1 MNRDEEMEHLII
13 ILPHIDKVAI
23 GTSSQLKWIR
33 GMNMEVKHATNDR
46 DRGDGNNKHFTR
58 KSRTP
63 FQNSI
68 ENFAAHQK
76 SPKNHIPLQALWVTV
91 RRILY

>member
-46 DRGDGNNKHFTR
+46 DRGDRNNITFH
-58 KSRTP
+58 
-63 FQNSI
+63 
-68 ENFAAHQK
+68 
-76 SPKNHIPLQALWVTV
+76 
-91 RRILY
+91 